1 MALSQACGLIRLGWE
16 AIGEKQNTH
25 ILRTLASSPRQH
37 RPFVPS
43 ARARRHGQEVA
54 SRLPTQRWC
63 PPRRQATSPCG
74 TLHRHGGG
82 WKHARARAAGSLERC
97 RVSHLP
103 LNAPPSLLHLHK
115 APHRVPSVLSE
126 EKGPRPNATVGGGGV
141 QRQRLRV
148 LLVRLQ
154 QRLSLNTVLRNPK

>member
-103 LNAPPSLLHLHK
+103 SNAPPLFFTCTRPPTVSRVCCLRRKARVQTPRSVAAAYSDSASASSLCVCSS
-115 APHRVPSVLSE
+115 A
-126 EKGPRPNATVGGGGV
+126 
-141 QRQRLRV
+141 
-148 LLVRLQ
+148 
-154 QRLSLNTVLRNPK
+154 